1 MCGVNRRKN
10 LQVLFRLGLCSLS
23 PFPVLLNAA
32 TGKENAYF
40 QNYVDVASLAGLTA
54 KTVVAGH
61 ESKDFLVSTT
71 GGGITL
77 FDYNNYGWLDI
88 FVINRSSLSCFPK
101 YKEPINNLNN
111 K

>member
-40 QNYVDVASLAGLTA
+40 PNYVDVASLAGLTA

-71 GGGITL
+71 GGEKWISYAVFCLKKKNAPSVRDARAPSAG
-77 FDYNNYGWLDI
+77 G
-88 FVINRSSLSCFPK
+88 
-101 YKEPINNLNN
+101 
-111 K
+111 

>member
-23 PFPVLLNAA
+23 PFPVLLNAG

-40 QNYVDVASLAGLTA
+40 PNYVDVASLAGLTA

-71 GGGITL
+71 VGGSAL
-77 FDYNNYGWLDI
+77 FAYDNDGWLAI
-88 FVINRSSLSCFPK
+88 FVVNSCGCRGLPK
-101 YKEPINNLNN
+101 ENDPINHA
-111 K
+111 